1 MKEIVK
7 EGRMKM
13 RGLAKMGDQAM
24 ESLGTEARGGQD
36 SDSKRRRELLL
47 LRREEGAASAT
58 KGGGSCFCYEGRKE
72 MLLLRRGGGS
82 CFCYEGRRELLL
94 LRERMR
100 RELYY

>member
-1 MKEIVK
+1 
-7 EGRMKM
+7 MKM

-36 SDSKRRRELLL
+36 SDSK
-47 LRREEGAASAT
+47 
-58 KGGGSCFCYEGRKE
+58 GGR
-72 MLLLRRGGGS
+72 S

-94 LRERMR
+94 LLERMR

>member
-1 MKEIVK
+1 
-7 EGRMKM
+7 M

-36 SDSKRRRELLL
+36 SDSKR
-47 LRREEGAASAT
+47 
-58 KGGGSCFCYEGRKE
+58 K
-72 MLLLRRGGGS
+72 
-82 CFCYEGRRELLL
+82 RELLL

>member
-1 MKEIVK
+1 
-7 EGRMKM
+7 MKM

-36 SDSKRRRELLL
+36 SDSK
-47 LRREEGAASAT
+47 
-58 KGGGSCFCYEGRKE
+58 GGR
-72 MLLLRRGGGS
+72 S

-100 RELYY
+100 MELYY